1 MQYQCKLAEDRTR
14 TKSQIAKRSI
24 VIAGQN
30 TSISLEN
37 EFWEALKAIAA
48 ARRASPSDLV
58 TAIDAERQ
66 NGNLSSAIRLFILEY
81 YMSPVP
87 NNS

>member
-1 MQYQCKLAEDRTR
+1 MQYRRKPVEEGTR
-14 TKSQIAKRSI
+14 ARPQIAKRSI
-24 VIAGQN
+24 VIAGQH

-37 EFWEALKAIAA
+37 AFWEALKEIAA
-48 ARRASPSDLV
+48 ARQASPSDLV

-81 YMSPVP
+81 YLSPVP
-87 NNS
+87 NNP